1 MATAVKPCNST
12 HASTQKCAVLFH
24 CRCISAAHG
33 VTLRARGVC
42 VCVCVCVCVSLLVTD
57 SCVSVT
63 ETVRL
68 AN

>member
-1 MATAVKPCNST
+1 MTTAVKPCNSA
-12 HASTQKCAVLFH
+12 HASTQKCAILFH
-24 CRCISAAHG
+24 WRCISAADG
-33 VTLRARGVC
+33 VTLRARG
-42 VCVCVCVCVSLLVTD
+42 VCVCVSLLVTD